1 MARFF
6 GFVFSLC
13 VAASVATYAQEP
25 PSAGSEGVP
34 VPRRVRTVQP
44 EYPPAALSAGQRG
57 IVILEVTIDTGG
69 KVSAVRVV
77 RSVPPFDD
85 AAIAAVRK
93 WEYEPVTVA
102 GRPTAVRLTVPVT
115 FSLRLPDVE
124 RQPGIPELRA
134 GAAPPY
140 PSGVK
145 GKGEAMVSIT
155 ITPSGDVLEVKPIS
169 GEQSLTDALQKAAQS
184 WRFAGIDGEE
194 TATFRLEAEF
204 VPGDSGGP
212 GRVSLRLAGLQ
223 RELPL
228 TGSSKIARA
237 AQAQAEA
244 SVSSSSPGAIPSAE
258 AQPFPAVP
266 SNAPKGAPE
275 ERAESTTPVPG
286 DSGTTS
292 TGGAAPTSPTAAPIA
307 GLETGTPG
315 PPSTTSGLPSRSG
328 VGGSGSEDLP
338 APQAG
343 PVTTR
348 SQDSVTAKTPP
359 EAAPPVE
366 TVAAP
371 PPPTRILEAGAS
383 AIRDVKFD
391 GQIPDLVRGRRP
403 AVPPLARIGGV
414 SADVVVSFSVD
425 AAGVTLVRSI
435 EGPEVLKRAT
445 QELIASWVFR
455 RLSPERIFLSATIS
469 YKGDV
474 AAAVLR
480 PQRQ

>member
-1 MARFF
+1 
-6 GFVFSLC
+6 
-13 VAASVATYAQEP
+13 
-25 PSAGSEGVP
+25 
-34 VPRRVRTVQP
+34 
-44 EYPPAALSAGQRG
+44 
-57 IVILEVTIDTGG
+57 VTIDTGG

-134 GAAPPY
+134 GAAPLY
-140 PSGVK
+140 PSGIK
-145 GKGEAMVSIT
+145 GKGEAVVSIT
-155 ITPSGDVLEVKPIS
+155 ITPSGDVLEVKPVS
-169 GEQSLTDALQKAAQS
+169 GERSLTDALQKAAQS
-184 WRFAGIDGEE
+184 WRFAAIDGEE

-204 VPGDSGGP
+204 VPGSSGGTS
-212 GRVSLRLAGLQ
+212 RVSLRLAGLQ

-228 TGSSKIARA
+228 TGSSRIAQA

-244 SVSSSSPGAIPSAE
+244 SASSSSPEATPSAGTQ
-258 AQPFPAVP
+258 APAGVP
-266 SNAPKGAPE
+266 SNAPKSPPE
-275 ERAESTTPVPG
+275 ARAESSTPVSG
-286 DSGTTS
+286 DSDITSVGGTP
-292 TGGAAPTSPTAAPIA
+292 PTSPAAAPIA
-307 GLETGTPG
+307 GLEPG
-315 PPSTTSGLPSRSG
+315 APRPPSPPGA
-328 VGGSGSEDLP
+328 GGSGGEDLP
-338 APQAG
+338 AAQAT
-343 PVTTR
+343 PVTTM
-348 SQDSVTAKTPP
+348 SQSSVTAKTPSQ
-359 EAAPPVE
+359 ATPPVE

-383 AIRDVKFD
+383 AIRDVRFD
-391 GQIPDLVRGRRP
+391 GQIPDLMKGRRP

-425 AAGVTLVRSI
+425 AAGVTLLRSF
-435 EGPEVLKRAT
+435 EGPEVLKKAT

-474 AAAVLR
+474 ASAVVR